1 MIRRVLLSALLLAAW
16 PQAKAWADP
25 AQEKA
30 APAAEEPT
38 DCVGKARL
46 RGLVFADGGAEIAA
60 PDQVMLDLV
69 AEAIKTRCA
78 GKTIT
83 IEGHTSVS
91 GSPGYN
97 QKLSERRAA
106 AVERYLVAHGV
117 PADQLRTVGYGE
129 SRPLST
135 DASPEAQKMNRLVTL
150 VAQ

>member
-1 MIRRVLLSALLLAAW
+1 MIRRIAIIALLLAAST
-16 PQAKAWADP
+16 PVAAWAES
-25 AQEKA
+25 AQENA
-30 APAAEEPT
+30 APAAEEPQ

-46 RGLVFADGGAEIAA
+46 RGLVFGNDGSEIEA

-91 GSPGYN
+91 GSPEHN
-97 QKLSERRAA
+97 QKLSERRAE

-117 PADQLRTVGYGE
+117 PEDQLRTVGYGE

-135 DASPEAQKMNRLVTL
+135 DPSPEAQRMNRRVTL